1 MMDTQALDE
10 LIEQLKALAMF
21 LSNYPAIPDFP
32 RYPSLNECIEEEHL
46 THYNRRWEPMP
57 YVSWK
62 FKGNAWSAISVNW
75 LFAFRGNENGPLDWL
90 RAISENRPGV
100 PVSSAPFEAFG
111 RDKENYDR
119 ARWKA
124 GQFDMEVWNQVA
136 SELRYAVNDA
146 LISRLTTDVYD
157 FFRYSPP
164 YPRVQE
170 PSGPEGINR
179 WVPDIGL
186 GEFVGNVFNA
196 DKDSRRGQLNKAFA
210 DIVATVAPSEV
221 ERLREAWKPF
231 QRGKQF
237 PWRGE

>member
-10 LIEQLKALAMF
+10 LIARLKDLAMF
-21 LSNYPAIPDFP
+21 LSEYPRIPDFP
-32 RYPSLNECIEEEHL
+32 RYPDQSKCIEEEHL
-46 THYNRRWEPMP
+46 IHYNSRFEPMP

-62 FKGNAWSAISVNW
+62 LKGDAWSSVSVEW
-75 LFAFRGNENGPLDWL
+75 QFSFRTNENGPLDWL

-100 PVSSAPFEAFG
+100 PVPSAPFEAFG

-124 GQFDMEVWNQVA
+124 GQFDLTLWNQVA
-136 SELRYAVNDA
+136 SELHYAVNDD
-146 LISRLTTDVYD
+146 LIGRLTSDVYD
-157 FFRYSPP
+157 FFRYSPD
-164 YPRVQE
+164 YPRKQE

-179 WVPDIGL
+179 WVPNINGGL
-186 GEFVGNVFNA
+186 TFNTFNG
-196 DKDSRRGQLNKAFA
+196 DKESRRGQLNRAFA
-210 DIVATVAPSEV
+210 DIVATVAPTEV